1 LWIEKVEIATVSK
14 LDLDA
19 VLAEGSAFGKLLEG
33 ILATPSKPDE
43 ISGLED
49 VVAGVRQKIPAEAFG
64 DDSLFNLDEPE
75 TLERLVDEAKQM
87 LAGRL
92 LTAGGAK

>member
-1 LWIEKVEIATVSK
+1 
-14 LDLDA
+14 LDLDT
-19 VLAEGSAFGKLLEG
+19 VLAEGSAFGQLLEG
-33 ILATPSKPDE
+33 ILATPSKSEE
-43 ISGLED
+43 ISGLKD
-49 VVAGVRQKIPAEAFG
+49 VVAGVRQKIPSEAFG

-92 LTAGGAK
+92 LAAGGAK